1 MEKNVGMEGVVRS
14 FYNYDFYLYLSAST
28 LKMLKVLEIM
38 HQDLF
43 PMLKLMILPFTRV
56 NWYDGRP
63 VRLHCFDVD
72 KKWRE
77 AATSNSFFL

>member
-1 MEKNVGMEGVVRS
+1 
-14 FYNYDFYLYLSAST
+14 
-28 LKMLKVLEIM
+28 M

-56 NWYDGRP
+56 NLVPMEDQLGYI
-63 VRLHCFDVD
+63 CFDVD

>member
-1 MEKNVGMEGVVRS
+1 MVINGLRGLGLEVNLIGQRTNGKNVGMEGVVRS

-56 NWYDGRP
+56 NL
-63 VRLHCFDVD
+63 VRW
-72 KKWRE
+72 K
-77 AATSNSFFL
+77 TS